1 MSQNFKLSDCFV
13 ISPRKTKEWEYVAAV
28 NGNTAEPII

>member
-13 ISPRKTKEWEYVAAV
+13 INPRKTKEWEYVAAV